1 MIEITALLA
10 FAFTVLVI
18 ELTPGPN
25 MAWLAVLSVSEGRRA
40 GLAAVAGIALGLTV
54 VAAAAALG
62 LGAVIERYDWLYQ
75 GLRWAGVGFL
85 LYLGLEGWRKANTR
99 QEAPDH
105 QSKMRYF
112 ARGFLINALNPKAA
126 LFYVAVFPQF
136 IDPAKPVA
144 IQAALLAVI
153 SVTIAT
159 AIHIAI
165 VLLAGSAR
173 HFLNDPARH
182 RVFQRALSLLLVGV
196 AIWLLAATAR

>member
-1 MIEITALLA
+1 MLDLATLAA

-40 GLAAVAGIALGLTV
+40 GFAAVAGVALGLTV
-54 VAAAAALG
+54 IAAAAALG
-62 LGAVIERYDWLYQ
+62 LGAVIDRYDWLYQ

-85 LYLGLEGWRKANTR
+85 LYLGLEGWRQANAR
-99 QEAPDH
+99 QETPEH
-105 QSKMRYF
+105 QSKVRYF

-136 IDPAKPVA
+136 IDPARPVA
-144 IQAALLAVI
+144 VQAGLLAVV
-153 SVTIAT
+153 SVSIAT

-165 VLLAGSAR
+165 VVLAGSAR
-173 HFLNDPARH
+173 RFLNDPARH
-182 RVFQRALSLLLVGV
+182 RIFQRALSLLLVGV
-196 AIWLLAATAR
+196 AIWLLIATAR